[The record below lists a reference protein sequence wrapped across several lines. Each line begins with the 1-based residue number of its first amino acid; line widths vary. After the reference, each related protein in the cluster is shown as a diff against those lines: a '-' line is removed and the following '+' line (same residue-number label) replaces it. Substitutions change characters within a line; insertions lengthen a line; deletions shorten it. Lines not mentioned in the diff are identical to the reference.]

1 MKKRGLAGL
10 MAALMLLLPAGG
22 LTASAAAPAEG
33 EYERFQAWY
42 EEHRVG
48 GGAFALRGD
57 LLLEEGEWYLD
68 TADLVGEITIDCGPH
83 QILMDD
89 PVQSAYLRQS
99 GGRLRIVGEGR
110 PDGMIRVEDG
120 VFSLYGVEV
129 AAESGVAIWQGAPA
143 WVFIGSGSGPTRLS
157 SRGEGA
163 TALLWAGEGA
173 EGQLDLFQ
181 AELSVQGRDSAALR
195 SAFPV
200 CAQFC
205 TFAAQGEGAQS
216 VVCQGE
222 ITLSG
227 SSARPDPALSG
238 QPVVR
243 RAWQLLGPPE
253 CRPVSVLPGAGL
265 AESGLPT
272 SVPVDLFCEEEDNY
286 QSPYFPVHWDENAY
300 WNGQATGGSFSL
312 PGVVEL
318 PGMDGLLPGGTVAVT
333 AEVEVTGAAP
343 VGDLCVRLPEREKD
357 PPTLLLTNPLTFGGI
372 YLQSSRDGGLTW
384 SEERAVAYPAEG
396 GERLAI
402 DLCDLEEGEWQF
414 RVRITRSPRAGVSN
428 TCRFTWDREALF
440 PDEEPLPPDGEP
452 LPPSEE
458 PEEEEHED
466 IDGNRGGGGRQD
478 PETPLP
484 SPDPKEETA
493 PSSPTVS
500 GSARPEEQIP
510 SQPTEPSVGEE
521 SGEPGGETVPPEGE
535 DAAAPVFSPAGEERP
550 AGSWLWPVAGAAA
563 ACGAATAAILLLRR
577 DRRK

>member
-1 MKKRGLAGL
+1 MKKRGLSGL
-10 MAALMLLLPAGG
+10 MAALMFLLPAGG

-42 EEHRVG
+42 EEHRVDG
-48 GGAFALRGD
+48 GTFALRGD

-99 GGRLRIVGEGR
+99 GGGLRIVGEGR

-129 AAESGVAIWQGAPA
+129 VAESGVAIWQGAPA

-163 TALLWAGEGA
+163 TALLWAGEGD

-227 SSARPDPALSG
+227 SSARPDPTLSG

-243 RAWQLLGPPE
+243 RAWQLLGAPE
-253 CRPVSVLPGAGL
+253 CRPVSVLPGASL

-272 SVPVDLFCEEEDNY
+272 AVSVDLFCEEEDNY
-286 QSPYFPVHWDENAY
+286 QSPYFPVRWDENAY

-357 PPTLLLTNPLTFGGI
+357 PPALLLTNPLTFGGI
-372 YLQSSRDGGLTW
+372 YLQSSRDGVSPGKR
-384 SEERAVAYPAEG
+384 SGPSP
-396 GERLAI
+396 
-402 DLCDLEEGEWQF
+402 
-414 RVRITRSPRAGVSN
+414 TRQRAGKSWPS
-428 TCRFTWDREALF
+428 TSATWRRGRGSFGCGSPAL
-440 PDEEPLPPDGEP
+440 P
-452 LPPSEE
+452 
-458 PEEEEHED
+458 
-466 IDGNRGGGGRQD
+466 GR
-478 PETPLP
+478 
-484 SPDPKEETA
+484 
-493 PSSPTVS
+493 
-500 GSARPEEQIP
+500 GSATPAALPGTGRSSFPTRNP
-510 SQPTEPSVGEE
+510 CLPTESPFRPARSRRRKSTRTLTGT
-521 SGEPGGETVPPEGE
+521 GAAGADRTPRPLCPAPTQRRRRPPAVPL
-535 DAAAPVFSPAGEERP
+535 SPARP
-550 AGSWLWPVAGAAA
+550 ARRSRCPHSPLNPV
-563 ACGAATAAILLLRR
+563 
-577 DRRK
+577 